1 VAEMASYAA
10 VGAYLGVTLIVF
22 VLAILWNKYRKT
34 LKRKLHIEEY
44 RYSGSDEKHLVN
56 HG

>member
-1 VAEMASYAA
+1 MASYAA

-22 VLAILWNKYRKT
+22 ICAILWNKYRKT
-34 LKRKLHIEEY
+34 IKRRLHIEEY
-44 RYSGSDEKHLVN
+44 RYSGKEKHLAN